1 MLCCAPPQVAA
12 LVRRQH
18 NRIEPVERVS
28 IQPKGRSYSRTLF
41 ARGPDEDY
49 NMITRGRLLD
59 RIKVRGRLCARA
71 PARDAAAGPAGPA
84 GPLVIKPA

>member
-1 MLCCAPPQVAA
+1 MAA
-12 LVRRQH
+12 LVRKQYS
-18 NRIEPVERVS
+18 RIEPVERVS

-59 RIKVRGRLCARA
+59 RIKVGQRAAHRLSSACVCAALCPLA
-71 PARDAAAGPAGPA
+71 PPLTQAACTTP
-84 GPLVIKPA
+84 